1 MLLLIVFVKFEVSES
16 ILKILSK
23 GKIKRGGSMKKLLT
37 IFLMLITVTIFAQ
50 EQDDSIHV
58 YKSGWNLSL
67 GVTYP
72 RYMAVSFP
80 TIADHSNYGI
90 NASLGYDLS
99 EHIGLRILG
108 NFISLD
114 SYWLKGGNNE
124 IHNRMNQAS
133 LNLDVLYKI
142 LPCEDFIPYLML
154 GYGLTMFES
163 NNGYL
168 KETRSGVVGSKE
180 GQQLRFGGGLE
191 WRYQND
197 LSFKLEA
204 NYATASNNKI
214 DGNEHINEVKGIL
227 QSNGDT
233 YITFDIGAIWYFS
246 RGERSQIC
254 EPFGIREVEVI
265 KEIPVEVVDTVY
277 VDKIIE
283 RAVQKREAF
292 VLENV
297 RFKFDKDILTLE
309 SKSILDRVAAVLNK
323 FPDEKIE
330 ILGHTDNIG
339 DDLYNMDLSERRALS
354 VENYLISKGV
364 NGDRLYPAGCG
375 ERKPVT
381 DNSTEIGRAI
391 NRRIEF
397 SIYDGVSSAC
407 PKLETQS
414 DRNGAH
420 INDAVENGKSL
431 VLEGVHFKFNS
442 DELTDESTKILTNA
456 ANVLSQYPNAPIEIH
471 GHTDSLGNG
480 YYNKDLSLR
489 RAVSVKN
496 FLISKG
502 IDANRM
508 STFGHGEELPIDD
521 NGTDYGRARN
531 RRMEFKLTS
540 GYEKSE
546 GNTTSN
552 EEIISKENESIVKT
566 ETVSQDTEIEEVTL
580 SAEAKK
586 MEAELLSNDKF
597 ILNNLHFEFDKD
609 ILVKESTE
617 ILVYAT
623 SVLKKHTNINI
634 SIEGHTDNIGADDYN
649 QYLSIMRANAV
660 KRYLIENGIAKER
673 LTTKGF
679 GENKP
684 VADNNTSA
692 GRLLNRRIE
701 FSVVK

>member
-1 MLLLIVFVKFEVSES
+1 
-16 ILKILSK
+16 
-23 GKIKRGGSMKKLLT
+23 MKKLLT
-37 IFLMLITVTIFAQ
+37 IFLMLITVAIFAQ

-67 GVTYP
+67 GGTYP
-72 RYMAVSFP
+72 RYMTVSFP
-80 TIADHSNYGI
+80 TIADHSNYGLY
-90 NASLGYDLS
+90 ASLGFDIS
-99 EHIGLRILG
+99 EHIGFRLLG

-114 SYWLKGGNNE
+114 SYWLDSGE

-142 LPCEDFIPYLML
+142 LPCEVFIPYVML

-163 NNGYL
+163 DNGYL
-168 KETRSGVVGSKE
+168 KETRQGVVGSKE
-180 GQQLRFGGGLE
+180 SHQLRFGGGLE
-191 WRYQND
+191 WRFVDD
-197 LSFKLEA
+197 LSFKVEA
-204 NYATASNNKI
+204 DYATASNNKI

-233 YITFDIGAIWYFS
+233 YITLDVGATWYFA
-246 RGERSQIC
+246 RGDRSHIC
-254 EPFGIREVEVI
+254 EPYGIREIIREV
-265 KEIPVEVVDTVY
+265 PVEIEKIVIDTVY
-277 VDKIIE
+277 IRDAIVG
-283 RAVQKREAF
+283 AVQQQKSF

-297 RFKFDKDILTLE
+297 RFKFDKDVLTNEARIIL
-309 SKSILDRVAAVLNK
+309 SRVASVLK
-323 FPDEKIE
+323 DYPDEKIE

-339 DDLYNMDLSERRALS
+339 DDQYNMDLSERRALS

-375 ERKPVT
+375 ERKPIT

-397 SIYDGVSSAC
+397 RIYDGVSSAC

-420 INDAVENGKSL
+420 INDAIENGKSL
-431 VLEGVHFKFNS
+431 ILEGVHFKFNS
-442 DELTDESTKILTNA
+442 DELTEESTKILTNA
-456 ANVLSQYPNAPIEIH
+456 ANVLSQYPSAPIEIH
-471 GHTDSLGNG
+471 GHTDNIGNG

-489 RAVSVKN
+489 RAISVKN
-496 FLISKG
+496 FLVSKG
-502 IDANRM
+502 IVANRM

-540 GYEKSE
+540 GYKESE
-546 GNTTSN
+546 SNITN
-552 EEIISKENESIVKT
+552 EEEKVNSETKSTVKI
-566 ETVSQDTEIEEVTL
+566 ETVSKDTREFAEVTL

-586 MEAELLSNDKF
+586 MEADLLNNDKF
-597 ILNNLHFEFDKD
+597 ILNNLHFAFDKD
-609 ILVKESTE
+609 ILVEESTQ

-623 SVLKKHTNINI
+623 SVLKKHSNINI
-634 SIEGHTDNIGADDYN
+634 NIEGHTDNIGADDYN

-660 KRYLIENGIAKER
+660 KKYLIENGIAKAR

-679 GENKP
+679 GEKKP
-684 VADNNTSA
+684 VANNNTNA
-692 GRLLNRRIE
+692 GRVLNRRIE